1 MKRINFIICLI
12 CLVVSCKSRKEQN
25 KVFVLNSEQQGRT
38 INEQLYDAVT
48 IHDTQTVKKLLS
60 SKIDVNYTFSDKIQS
75 ILLIAL
81 LNEDRDIA
89 KLLID
94 AGAKID
100 YTNSYNYDLF
110 QICMNNEKYEC
121 ISLLLQNDDFL
132 DFLASKNN
140 FWQVAIFFWNKN
152 PAKLE
157 EYLETILSLRAI
169 PYPEENLIK
178 IAIDENSL
186 SALRWLY
193 SNGYPFSV
201 TIWNEFTETYDTPEN
216 YALTVMDNMM
226 RYSGKDYSQSD
237 LEELSRMKEIIQ
249 FLRQK

>member
-1 MKRINFIICLI
+1 M
-12 CLVVSCKSRKEQN
+12 
-25 KVFVLNSEQQGRT
+25 
-38 INEQLYDAVT
+38 
-48 IHDTQTVKKLLS
+48 
-60 SKIDVNYTFSDKIQS
+60 
-75 ILLIAL
+75 
-81 LNEDRDIA
+81 
-89 KLLID
+89 
-94 AGAKID
+94 
-100 YTNSYNYDLF
+100 
-110 QICMNNEKYEC
+110 
-121 ISLLLQNDDFL
+121 
-132 DFLASKNN
+132 
-140 FWQVAIFFWNKN
+140 
-152 PAKLE
+152 
-157 EYLETILSLRAI
+157 ETILSLRAV